1 MFTIDRWDDL
11 YGDEMYITVGLNMKE
26 CVDAKRNATS
36 ELTYIMDCANG
47 FEVYTVDSEDGTR
60 NLTDAEREEVL
71 DWITE
76 QFDMEKMM
84 DDLYAAC
91 MDDRE
96 VQDMILDRVMKGE

>member
-36 ELTYIMDCANG
+36 
-47 FEVYTVDSEDGTR
+47 VDSEDGTR
-60 NLTDAEREEVL
+60 NLTDIEREEVFA
-71 DWITE
+71 WIKE
-76 QFDMEKMM
+76 QFDVERMM
-84 DDLYAAC
+84 DELHEAG
-91 MDDRE
+91 MDDKE